1 VITLPG
7 SGHVVAVDLANTDR
21 PGRGRDTGD
30 LLVDEASLRRF
41 IGDERDR
48 LGEVATGAVPRL
60 VHVRAVRRAVVV
72 LFDAAVRGDPLPA
85 TFLATVN
92 VASAAAPVALRLDPK
107 GPAGGS
113 LALRD
118 ALPAGPGT
126 VLGAL
131 ARSAVGLLGGPDRDR
146 LARCGAPGCG
156 RFFLRNRGGQV
167 WCSKACVN
175 RARVARHHARRRA
188 PPVQ

>member
-1 VITLPG
+1 
-7 SGHVVAVDLANTDR
+7 
-21 PGRGRDTGD
+21 GRGRGTGD
-30 LLVDEASLRRF
+30 QLVDEASLRRF

-48 LGEVATGAVPRL
+48 LGQVAAGAVPRL
-60 VHVRAVRRAVVV
+60 VHVRAVRRAVVA

-92 VASAAAPVALRLDPK
+92 AASAAAPVALRLDPEA
-107 GPAGGS
+107 PAGGS

-118 ALPAGPGT
+118 ALPMGPGT

-167 WCSKACVN
+167 WCSKACGT

-188 PPVQ
+188 MTREHLPGRSARWRSSTGPS